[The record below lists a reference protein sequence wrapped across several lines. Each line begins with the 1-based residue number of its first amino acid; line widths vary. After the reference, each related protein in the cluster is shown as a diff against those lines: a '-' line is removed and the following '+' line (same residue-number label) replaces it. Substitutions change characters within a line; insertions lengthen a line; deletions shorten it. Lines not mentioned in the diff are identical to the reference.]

1 MFSPRKTRKQ
11 RQEQAN
17 GSTSS
22 SEITISNNPKR
33 NSNPPVVA
41 VASTSSLSSSSSSIL
56 IRKDYK
62 DKPVKNTIDKSKTS
76 TKEVKP
82 ANTTAKQS
90 NKQTKNAT
98 PKATNPKPVKTPAS
112 EKPKPK
118 SKESPKVLK
127 VEIFDKKLQSR
138 LDRRVLSTDD
148 EFRKAP
154 NDQKTKLKTGVNL
167 WIEVYAEE
175 EEQWVSLD
183 AVGGKVHCLE
193 HIVKQAS
200 SPLVYILAWNNDGTI
215 KDVSPRYCPN
225 YGTST
230 KKLRIEPEWLDE
242 TLAKFKGKR
251 TARDIEEDRCLNQAL
266 MEQPL
271 PTTISE
277 FKNHP
282 LYALKRHLLKFEG
295 IYPAD
300 APTLGFI
307 KEEPV
312 YAREC
317 VQTLHSREIWLKQA
331 RTVKMFE
338 TAYKVVNA
346 RPKYD
351 RVSLVGIKP

>member
-1 MFSPRKTRKQ
+1 MSNQKQ
-11 RQEQAN
+11 EK
-17 GSTSS
+17 SS
-22 SEITISNNPKR
+22 R
-33 NSNPPVVA
+33 VVPVS
-41 VASTSSLSSSSSSIL
+41 STSSLPSSSSIL
-56 IRKDYK
+56 IRRDYK
-62 DKPVKNTIDKSKTS
+62 EKPSNTTIDKKKTP

-82 ANTTAKQS
+82 SNVSANPSKINQS
-90 NKQTKNAT
+90 NKQTKNTTSKRVT
-98 PKATNPKPVKTPAS
+98 PKPEPVKERTP
-112 EKPKPK
+112 EKPKTK
-118 SKESPKVLK
+118 IKECSKVLK
-127 VEIFDKKLQSR
+127 VEFFDKKLRQR

-148 EFRKAP
+148 EFRKTP
-154 NDQKTKLKTGVNL
+154 DDKTKLKSGVNL

-175 EEQWVSLD
+175 EEQWVPLD
-183 AVGGKVHCLE
+183 AVGCKVHCQDQ
-193 HIVKQAS
+193 IVKQAS

-215 KDVSPRYCPN
+215 KDVSPRYCAN
-225 YGTST
+225 YATST
-230 KKLRIEPEWLDE
+230 KKLRIEQEWLDE

-271 PTTISE
+271 PKTISE

-295 IYPAD
+295 IYPPD

-307 KEEPV
+307 KDEPV

-338 TAYKVVNA
+338 TPYKVVNA

-351 RVSLVGIKP
+351 RVSLVNVIVICLF